1 MFTAR
6 PMRGIGSA
14 RSSTLKPPTE
24 LPVTGNRIYSAKS
37 ILSKTAKGAG
47 WTIGWR
53 FATRAIGFCSTLILV
68 RLLTPGDFGIVSLAI
83 GFFQALDGVAGF
95 SVEGAIIRIDS
106 PDRSI
111 YDAGFTIN
119 VVRGVFTSAIMA
131 VFAIPVGR
139 FFGNE
144 RLVEIIYVFA
154 AAWAISAFQNVGI
167 IEFRRNLAFH
177 MEFKIQI
184 IPRLLALAVTIP
196 AALLWHSYWALVAGI
211 IAGRILSLGLSYIMH
226 PYRPRLGI
234 AGIPKIFSFSFWE
247 WLIGLLNL
255 FSTRADSFI
264 IGRIISTAAVGV
276 YGVGVEIASLP
287 SSEIIAPLC
296 RALFSGFAAERRE
309 GSDGSAML
317 LRVLSFLALFTLP
330 LSIGLSLIAYP
341 LVKLG
346 FGAEWLQAVPLIQL
360 LALAGAIGLFSA
372 VAEALFSAHA
382 WLRSILWMAAVVS
395 AFRVSM
401 SLLLIP
407 EYGLVGGA
415 VSAIVAGI
423 VQEFVF
429 LATIMRRLKVRI
441 GVIITSVTRPAIA
454 TGVMAA
460 TLTQAGLG
468 WNDWIGTNADLAVNL
483 AIAIG
488 LGIVVYGVCLI
499 VLWFS
504 VGRPIGPET
513 DALSFV
519 NRLIARS

>member
-1 MFTAR
+1 M
-6 PMRGIGSA
+6 
-14 RSSTLKPPTE
+14 STLKSATE
-24 LPVTGNRIYSAKS
+24 LPVAVDGNHSAKS
-37 ILSKTAKGAG
+37 ILSRTAKGAG

-53 FATRAIGFCSTLILV
+53 IATRAIGFCSTLILV

-95 SVEGAIIRIDS
+95 SVEGAIIRTDT

-119 VVRGVFTSAIMA
+119 VVRGVFTSAMMA
-131 VFAIPVGR
+131 AFAIPVAR
-139 FFGNE
+139 FFGNQH
-144 RLVEIIYVFA
+144 LVEIIYVLA
-154 AAWAISAFQNVGI
+154 ATWAVSALQNVGI
-167 IEFRRNLAFH
+167 IEFRRNLAFN

-196 AALLWHSYWALVAGI
+196 AAFLWHSYWALVAGI
-211 IAGRILSLGLSYIMH
+211 IASRLLTVSLSYIMH

-234 AGIPKIFSFSFWE
+234 AGIPRIFSFSFWE

-276 YGVGVEIASLP
+276 YGVGAEIASLP
-287 SSEIIAPLC
+287 SSEIVAPLC

-309 GSDGSAML
+309 GSDGSVML

-330 LSIGLSLIAYP
+330 LSVGLSLVAYP

-346 FGAEWLQAVPLIQL
+346 FGAEWLQAVPLVQL

-382 WLRSILWMAAVVS
+382 WLRSILWMTAVVS
-395 AFRVSM
+395 TLRFSL

-423 VQEFVF
+423 IQEVVFV
-429 LATIMRRLKVRI
+429 ATIMHRLKLRI
-441 GVIITSVTRPAIA
+441 GLIMASVMRPAIA
-454 TGVMAA
+454 AGVMAG
-460 TLTQAGLG
+460 TLTKAGLG
-468 WNDWIGTNADLAVNL
+468 WNDWIGTNADLGADL

-488 LGIVVYGVCLI
+488 LGIVIYVTCLI
-499 VLWFS
+499 ALWFS
-504 VGRPIGPET
+504 AGRPAGPEA
-513 DALSFV
+513 DAVSIV
-519 NRLIARS
+519 NRFTSRT